1 MIETENNNTQ
11 TYDAQ
16 VYEQLFK
23 GEQFALLMRDGVFND
38 AVREAKLSLF
48 EQISDS
54 NQDDI
59 KQREECYVI
68 IKALQRIEAA
78 MTESVSNAIAVQEQL
93 DNDNDMEN
101 E

>member
-1 MIETENNNTQ
+1 MIETEDNSTPL
-11 TYDAQ
+11 YGDE
-16 VYEQLFK
+16 VYEQLFR
-23 GEQFALLMRDGVFND
+23 GEQFAVLLRDGVFNQ

-54 NQDDI
+54 EQHNV
-59 KQREECYVI
+59 KQREECYII

-78 MTESVSNAIAVQEQL
+78 MTECVSNAIALQEQI
-93 DNDNDMEN
+93 DNDMEN